1 LPNHTQN
8 NTFDPNGNP
17 ILPVYS
23 RTLTMTNRYEIR
35 LAGQLDDRWQDWFD
49 GMSVTLESD
58 GTTLLTGPV
67 PDQPA
72 LYGILRR
79 VRDLGLPLVSVRQHI
94 SNKQRITSMNSTSQ
108 RPAALT
114 AGLSLLVMF
123 FAAMF
128 ANFAVVEGMLVPDDG
143 TATLKNVLA
152 NLPLFRFGVIA
163 FLVVLVCDV
172 LAAWGLYVFFAPAN
186 EQLSKLAG
194 WLRLTYTAVFGAA
207 IFSLVSILHLLTDAS
222 LMAMFETSQLQAQVM
237 LYFSDFN
244 SAWTFSL
251 VLFGVHLFVLGYLI
265 VRSGH
270 APKWIGVMLILAAIV
285 YTADSFAKFLMPNYP
300 EYATFFL
307 IFLLI
312 FGIIGELSLCLW
324 LLFKGGKGK

>member
-1 LPNHTQN
+1 MKNL
-8 NTFDPNGNP
+8 
-17 ILPVYS
+17 
-23 RTLTMTNRYEIR
+23 YEIR
-35 LAGQLDDRWQDWFD
+35 IEGHLDDRWQEWFD
-49 GMSVTLESD
+49 GMSVILEAD
-58 GTTLLTGPV
+58 GTTLLSGPV

-79 VRDLGLPLVSVRQHI
+79 VRDLGLPLVSASQHI
-94 SNKQRITSMNSTSQ
+94 SNKQRITNMNSTSQ
-108 RPAALT
+108 RTAALT
-114 AGLSLLVMF
+114 AGISLLVMF

-128 ANFAVVEGMLVPDDG
+128 ANFAVVEGMLVPNDG
-143 TATLKNVLA
+143 AATLNNILA
-152 NLPLFRFGVIA
+152 NLPLFRVGVIA

-172 LAAWGLYVFFAPAN
+172 LAAWGLYIFFAPAN

-194 WLRLTYTAVFGAA
+194 WLRLTYTAIFGAA
-207 IFSLVSILHLLTDAS
+207 IFGLVSILQLTSDAP
-222 LMAMFETSQLQAQVM
+222 LMAMFDLAQLQAQVM

-251 VLFGVHLFVLGYLI
+251 VLFSAHLFVLGYLI

-285 YTADSFAKFLMPNYP
+285 YTADSLAKFLLPNYA
-300 EYATFFL
+300 EYAAFFL

-312 FGIIGELSLCLW
+312 FGIIGELSLCFW
-324 LLFKGGKGK
+324 LLFKGGKVK